1 MTATPKGGVRK
12 RARPANRAALPALE
26 QPIPLGKQ
34 IRDLRLARRQT
45 LAQLAQAIGKSI
57 AYVSLIERNRAEVPV
72 STLKSISDALGVQI
86 SWFFQGY
93 DLGAPEEHG
102 YIVRRNNRR
111 HLSFPR
117 LGLEEDL
124 LSPTLTG
131 ETELILSTF
140 APGARS
146 GEQLVSRMAEQS
158 GYVIS
163 GRLELQIEQRRFVLQ
178 AGDSFRINRGEAF
191 TARNPGE
198 EPSVSLWVIT
208 PPRY

>member
-1 MTATPKGGVRK
+1 MK
-12 RARPANRAALPALE
+12 RPARRGAVKKARGVPRRAVGASE
-26 QPIPLGKQ
+26 DPIPLGRQ

-45 LAQLAQAIGKSI
+45 LAQLAKAIGKSI

-72 STLKSISDALGVQI
+72 STLKAIGDALGVQI

-93 DLGAPEEHG
+93 DLGAPQEHG
-102 YIVRRNNRR
+102 YIVRRSHRR
-111 HLSFPR
+111 HLSFPG

-163 GRLELQIEQRRFVLQ
+163 GRLELQIERRRFLLSE
-178 AGDSFRINRGEAF
+178 GDSFRINRGEGF